1 MVLNVGKCPCRKV
14 LKKHPVTQL
23 SSKSSPSNQE
33 WHLYSVG
40 WSSWWGWLF
49 TSPHSKYKTFSIKR
63 IFLLWQNCCWWLNI
77 SLNFKAEVGHKLR
90 PKSDL
95 DPAPFSY
102 RYIYMGGAY
111 IWGIYICAIFIRARG
126 LKISAKI
133 IAKRL
138 LRHFHPGKKLKDLGI
153 SGIFEPSDI
162 FMKIE
167 KSF

>member
-1 MVLNVGKCPCRKV
+1 M
-14 LKKHPVTQL
+14 
-23 SSKSSPSNQE
+23 
-33 WHLYSVG
+33 
-40 WSSWWGWLF
+40 
-49 TSPHSKYKTFSIKR
+49 
-63 IFLLWQNCCWWLNI
+63 
-77 SLNFKAEVGHKLR
+77 GHKLR

-111 IWGIYICAIFIRARG
+111 ICAIFIRARG
-126 LKISAKI
+126 SKISAKI